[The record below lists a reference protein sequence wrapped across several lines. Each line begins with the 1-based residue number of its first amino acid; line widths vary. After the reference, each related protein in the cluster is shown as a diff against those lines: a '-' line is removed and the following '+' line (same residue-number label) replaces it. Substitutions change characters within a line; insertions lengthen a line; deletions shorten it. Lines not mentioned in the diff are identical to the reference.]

1 MIQFC
6 LCSRLDTNDENGIEK
21 GSSGGNVSI
30 KLSGLP
36 FRTREPEI
44 IDWFSPHATCTK
56 VRILRSSRDGRPS
69 GEAIATFA
77 NQEDANEAMKMN
89 KEYLGERFVILTMLH

>member
-1 MIQFC
+1 MAP
-6 LCSRLDTNDENGIEK
+6 
-21 GSSGGNVSI
+21 SSSAVSI

-36 FRTREPEI
+36 FKTREAEI
-44 IDWFSPHATCTK
+44 IDWFSPIAQCTK
-56 VRILRSSRDGRPS
+56 VRLLRSSRDGRPS

-77 NQEDANEAMKMN
+77 NQEDAKEAMKMN